1 MCLSHNTAGST
12 CFIYVIM
19 SFSGTILVVDDHE
32 HVRNALVRQLEL
44 AGHTVI
50 ARSDGIQALEAVQQY
65 TFDLILLDILMPGMS
80 GDKVLAA
87 LKSDAALRHIPV
99 IVISGD
105 QDLNLIARCIELGA
119 ADYLGKPFNK
129 TILHARVNA
138 CLEQKRLRD
147 AEQAYLRMRL
157 YLLSTAADHPAI
169 TDNPDIQEALH
180 NLDNLATVDQTV
192 QALLNRLEAEQRER
206 RRAEAELRNLN
217 LALEQR
223 VAERTMLAEQRAEAL
238 KRSEEALRQQT
249 NLLRAILD
257 SMGDAVVVTDIGGHL
272 IHYNPAAIQILGDR
286 LASLLPGSSSAPVAR
301 SPDGRSWLT
310 PQDLPFARALHGESI
325 DAAEVRLPA
334 TDCYPEQW
342 LSITARPLRDTDGL
356 SGSVAIVRDV
366 TEAKRA
372 EEALRASEER
382 YALAAQGANDGL
394 WDWDL
399 VSGKIYFA
407 PRWKAMLGYNDDDIG
422 TSPDEWFC
430 RLHPDD
436 RERVEWRLLAHTR
449 RLITSFELEYRILH
463 RDGNYRWMLCRGM
476 AVWDDHGRATRM
488 VGSQTDITG
497 RKQAEEQLAYGALH
511 DALTGLPNRTLF
523 MDRLSLALKRSQREK
538 HLFAVLFLDLDRF
551 KTIND
556 SLGHAAGDELL
567 IAVARRLESV
577 LRPGDTVARLGGD
590 EFAVMLDQLN
600 TPEEAEWIA
609 ERIHQ
614 VLQAP
619 LSIRGH
625 TVYTTA
631 SIGLALSNEGYERPE
646 ELARDADTA
655 MYQAKVRRRTR
666 HVVFDPDMRRKA
678 VSHFQLE
685 NDLRSAIER
694 NELCV
699 HYQPIVALNSRR
711 VVAFEALARWQHR
724 QHGLISPD
732 QFIPLSE
739 EIGLINAIGR
749 WVLREV
755 CRQVREWRSRR
766 PCRFDM
772 WVNVNLSAH
781 QLAQPDLVAQIAN
794 ALADA
799 RIPPNTIKIELTEN
813 TFVTHREIAIAQ
825 LNELRS
831 LGVGVCIDDFG
842 AGYSSLG
849 YLSQFPVDTLKIDRV
864 FIARL
869 GMMREHYEIVKAI
882 ITLAHSLGMTVVAEG
897 VETEEQVNTL
907 SALRCEYAQG
917 WLFGRALP
925 ADQVEAFLDSM
936 L

>member
-1 MCLSHNTAGST
+1 
-12 CFIYVIM
+12 M
-19 SFSGTILVVDDHE
+19 SLSGTILVVDDHE
-32 HVRNALVRQLEL
+32 HVRNALARQLEV

-50 ARSDGIQALEAVQQY
+50 TRSDGIQALEAVRQY
-65 TFDLILLDILMPGMS
+65 AFDLILLDILMPGMN

-105 QDLNLIARCIELGA
+105 QDLDLVARCIELGA
-119 ADYLGKPFNK
+119 ADYLGKPFNA
-129 TILHARVNA
+129 TILRARVNA

-157 YLLSTAADHPAI
+157 HLLSAAADHPSIA
-169 TDNPDIQEALH
+169 DELDIQETLH
-180 NLDNLATVDQTV
+180 NPDNLATVDQTV
-192 QALLNRLEAEQRER
+192 QAMLNRLEAEQRER

-217 LALEQR
+217 LVLEQR
-223 VAERTMLAEQRAEAL
+223 VAERTALAEQRAEAL
-238 KRSEEALRQQT
+238 KRSEEALRRQT

-257 SMGDAVVVTDIGGHL
+257 SMGDAVVVTDSRGHL
-272 IHYNPAAIQILGDR
+272 IHHNPAAIQILGDR
-286 LASLLPGSSSAPVAR
+286 LASLLPGSSAEPVAQ

-310 PQDLPFARALHGESI
+310 SNDLPFARALHGESI

-334 TDCYPEQW
+334 TDRHPDQW
-342 LSITARPLRDTDGL
+342 LSITARPLRDVDDL

-366 TEAKRA
+366 TQAKRA

-399 VSGKIYFA
+399 VSGKIYFT
-407 PRWKAMLGYNDDDIG
+407 PRWKAMLGYDDDDIG
-422 TSPDEWFC
+422 TSPDEWFH

-436 RERVEWRLLAHTR
+436 RDRVEWRLLAHTH

-476 AVWDDHGRATRM
+476 AVWDEHGRATRM

-523 MDRLSLALKRSQREK
+523 MDRLSLALKRAHREK
-538 HLFAVLFLDLDRF
+538 YLFAVLFLDLDRF
-551 KTIND
+551 KTVND
-556 SLGHAAGDELL
+556 SLGHTAGDELL

-577 LRPGDTVARLGGD
+577 LRPGDTVARLGDD
-590 EFAVMLDQLN
+590 EFAVMLDRLN

-614 VLQAP
+614 ELQAP

-631 SIGLALSNEGYERPE
+631 SIGLVLANEGYDCPE
-646 ELARDADTA
+646 EIARDADTA
-655 MYQAKVRRRTR
+655 MYQAKVRRRAR

-694 NELCV
+694 NELCL
-699 HYQPIVALNSRR
+699 HYQPIVALNGRR
-711 VVAFEALARWQHR
+711 VVAFEALARWRHP
-724 QHGLISPD
+724 QHGLITPD

-739 EIGLINAIGR
+739 EIGLINTIGHR
-749 WVLREV
+749 VLREV
-755 CRQVREWRSRR
+755 CRQVREWRRR
-766 PCRFDM
+766 PLRHFDM
-772 WVNVNLSAH
+772 WVNINLSAH
-781 QLAQPDLVAQIAN
+781 QLAQSDLVAQIA
-794 ALADA
+794 DA
-799 RIPPNTIKIELTEN
+799 IAEAGIPPHSIKIELTEN

-825 LNELRS
+825 LNELRA

-849 YLSQFPVDTLKIDRV
+849 YLGQFPIDTLKIDRV

-869 GMMREHYEIVKAI
+869 GTMREHYEIVKAI

-897 VETEEQVNTL
+897 VETEEQANML
-907 SALRCEYAQG
+907 AALRCEYAQG
-917 WLFGRALP
+917 WLFGRALTVQ
-925 ADQVEAFLDSM
+925 QVEAFLDSRSPS
-936 L
+936 

>member
-1 MCLSHNTAGST
+1 
-12 CFIYVIM
+12 M
-19 SFSGTILVVDDHE
+19 SFSGTILVVDDNE
-32 HVRNALVRQLEL
+32 HVRNALARQLEI

-50 ARSDGIQALEAVQQY
+50 ARSDGIQALEAVRQY
-65 TFDLILLDILMPGMS
+65 AFDLILLDILMPGMN
-80 GDKVLAA
+80 GDRVLAV
-87 LKSDAALRHIPV
+87 LKSDTALRHIPV

-105 QDLNLIARCIELGA
+105 QDLDLVARCIELGA

-129 TILHARVNA
+129 AILLARVNA

-157 YLLSTAADHPAI
+157 YLLSTAADHPPI
-169 TDNPDIQEALH
+169 VDPNIQEALH
-180 NLDNLATVDQTV
+180 NPDNLATVDQTV
-192 QALLNRLEAEQRER
+192 QAMLNRLEVEQRER

-217 LALEQR
+217 LVLEQR
-223 VAERTMLAEQRAEAL
+223 VAERTALAEQRAEAL
-238 KRSEEALRQQT
+238 KRSEEALRRQT

-257 SMGDAVVVTDIGGHL
+257 SMGDAVVVTDTAGHL
-272 IHYNPAAIQILGDR
+272 IHHNPAAVQILGDR
-286 LASLLPGSSSAPVAR
+286 MADLLPGSSGAPVAQ
-301 SPDGRSWLT
+301 SPDGHSWLT
-310 PQDLPFARALHGESI
+310 PCDLPFARALHGESI

-334 TDCYPEQW
+334 TDRHPEQW
-342 LSITARPLRDTDGL
+342 LSITARPLRDADGL

-366 TEAKRA
+366 TQAKRA

-399 VSGKIYFA
+399 VSGKIYFT
-407 PRWKAMLGYNDDDIG
+407 PRWKAMLGYDDDDIG
-422 TSPDEWFC
+422 TSPDEWFH

-436 RERVEWRLLAHTR
+436 HERVEWRLLAHTH

-476 AVWDDHGRATRM
+476 AVWDEHGRATRM

-497 RKQAEEQLAYGALH
+497 RKHAEEQLAYGALH

-523 MDRLSLALKRSQREK
+523 MDRLSLALKRAHREK
-538 HLFAVLFLDLDRF
+538 YLFAVLFLDLDRF
-551 KTIND
+551 KTVND
-556 SLGHAAGDELL
+556 SLGHTAGDELL

-590 EFAVMLDQLN
+590 EFAVMLDRLN

-614 VLQAP
+614 KLQSP
-619 LSIRGH
+619 LSIGGH

-631 SIGLALSNEGYERPE
+631 SIGLVLANEGYDRPE
-646 ELARDADTA
+646 EIARDADTA
-655 MYQAKVRRRTR
+655 MHQAKVRRRG
-666 HVVFDPDMRRKA
+666 HIVFDPDMRRKA
-678 VSHFQLE
+678 ISHFQLE

-694 NELCV
+694 NELYV
-699 HYQPIVALNSRR
+699 HYQPIVALAGRR
-711 VVAFEALARWQHR
+711 VVAFEALARWQHP
-724 QHGLISPD
+724 QHGLIPPD

-739 EIGLINAIGR
+739 EIGLINMIGQ

-755 CRQVREWRSRR
+755 CHQVHEWRRR
-766 PCRFDM
+766 APHHFDI
-772 WVNVNLSAH
+772 WVNINLSAH
-781 QLAQPDLVAQIAN
+781 QLAQSDLVTQIAD
-794 ALADA
+794 AIADA
-799 RIPPNTIKIELTEN
+799 GIPPHTIKIELTEN

-842 AGYSSLG
+842 TGYSSLG
-849 YLSQFPVDTLKIDRV
+849 YLSQFPVDTLKIDRL

-869 GMMREHYEIVKAI
+869 GMTREHYEIVKAI

-897 VETEEQVNTL
+897 VETEEQASTL

-917 WLFGRALP
+917 WLFGRALM
-925 ADQVEAFLDSM
+925 AEQVEAFLDSH
-936 L
+936 LPL

>member
-1 MCLSHNTAGST
+1 
-12 CFIYVIM
+12 M

-80 GDKVLAA
+80 GDNVLAA
-87 LKSDAALRHIPV
+87 LKADAALRHIPV

-105 QDLNLIARCIELGA
+105 QDLDLVARCIELGA

-147 AEQAYLRMRL
+147 AKQAYLRMRL

-169 TDNPDIQEALH
+169 TDDPDIQEALH
-180 NLDNLATVDQTV
+180 NPDNLATVDQTM

-257 SMGDAVVVTDIGGHL
+257 SMGDAVVVTDTRGHL
-272 IHYNPAAIQILGDR
+272 IHHNPAAIQILGDR
-286 LASLLPGSSSAPVAR
+286 LASLLPGSSSAPVAQ
-301 SPDGRSWLT
+301 SPDGRSCLT
-310 PQDLPFARALHGESI
+310 PHDLPFARALRGESV

-334 TDCYPEQW
+334 TDHHPEQW

-407 PRWKAMLGYNDDDIG
+407 PRWKAMLGYDDADIG
-422 TSPDEWFC
+422 TSPDEWFR

-523 MDRLSLALKRSQREK
+523 MDRLSLALKRAQREK

-590 EFAVMLDQLN
+590 EFAVMLDRLN
-600 TPEEAEWIA
+600 APEEAEWIV

-614 VLQAP
+614 ALQAP
-619 LSIRGH
+619 LSVRGH

-631 SIGLALSNEGYERPE
+631 SIGLALGNEGYERPE

-655 MYQAKVRRRTR
+655 MYQAKVRRRAR

-694 NELCV
+694 NELRV
-699 HYQPIVALNSRR
+699 HYQPIVALNGRR
-711 VVAFEALARWQHR
+711 VVAFEALARWQHP
-724 QHGLISPD
+724 QHGLIAPD

-739 EIGLINAIGR
+739 EIGLINTIGH
-749 WVLREV
+749 WVLRDV
-755 CRQVREWRSRR
+755 CHQVREWRRRR
-766 PCRFDM
+766 PRHFDM

-794 ALADA
+794 AIADA
-799 RIPPNTIKIELTEN
+799 GIPPKAIKIELTEN

-897 VETEEQVNTL
+897 VETEEQANML

-925 ADQVEAFLDSM
+925 ADQVEAFLDSRSS

>member
-1 MCLSHNTAGST
+1 
-12 CFIYVIM
+12 M

-32 HVRNALVRQLEL
+32 HVRNALVRQLEV

-65 TFDLILLDILMPGMS
+65 TFDLILLDILMPGMN
-80 GDKVLAA
+80 GDRVLAA
-87 LKSDAALRHIPV
+87 LKSDAVLRHIPV

-105 QDLNLIARCIELGA
+105 QDLDLVARCIELGA

-169 TDNPDIQEALH
+169 TDDPDIQEAFH
-180 NLDNLATVDQTV
+180 NPDNLATVDQTM

-257 SMGDAVVVTDIGGHL
+257 SMGDAVVVTDTRGHL
-272 IHYNPAAIQILGDR
+272 IHHNPAAIQILGDR
-286 LASLLPGSSSAPVAR
+286 LASLLPGSSDAPVAQ
-301 SPDGRSWLT
+301 SPDGHSWLT
-310 PQDLPFARALHGESI
+310 PHDLPFARALRGESV

-334 TDCYPEQW
+334 TDHHPEQW

-356 SGSVAIVRDV
+356 SGSVTIVRDV
-366 TEAKRA
+366 TEAKHA

-407 PRWKAMLGYNDDDIG
+407 PRWKAMLGYDDADIG
-422 TSPDEWFC
+422 TSPDEWFR

-476 AVWDDHGRATRM
+476 AVWDEHGRATRM

-523 MDRLSLALKRSQREK
+523 MDRLSLALKRAQREK

-590 EFAVMLDQLN
+590 EFAVMLDRLN
-600 TPEEAEWIA
+600 APEEAEWIV

-614 VLQAP
+614 ALQAP
-619 LSIRGH
+619 LSVRGH

-631 SIGLALSNEGYERPE
+631 SIGLALGNEGYERPE

-655 MYQAKVRRRTR
+655 MYQAKMQRRAR

-694 NELCV
+694 NELRV
-699 HYQPIVALNSRR
+699 HYQPIVALNGRR
-711 VVAFEALARWQHR
+711 VVAFEALARWQHP

-739 EIGLINAIGR
+739 EIGLINTIGH

-766 PCRFDM
+766 PRHFDM

-781 QLAQPDLVAQIAN
+781 QLAQFDLVAQIAH
-794 ALADA
+794 AIADA
-799 RIPPNTIKIELTEN
+799 GIPPNAIKIELTEN
-813 TFVTHREIAIAQ
+813 TFVTHREIAIVQ

-897 VETEEQVNTL
+897 VETEEQATML

-917 WLFGRALP
+917 WLFGRALL
-925 ADQVEAFLDSM
+925 ADQVEAFLDSRSP

>member
-1 MCLSHNTAGST
+1 
-12 CFIYVIM
+12 M

-65 TFDLILLDILMPGMS
+65 TFDLILLDILMPGMN

-87 LKSDAALRHIPV
+87 LKADAALRHIPV

-105 QDLNLIARCIELGA
+105 QDLDLVARCIELGA

-157 YLLSTAADHPAI
+157 YLLSAAADHPAI

-180 NLDNLATVDQTV
+180 HPDNLATVDQTI

-257 SMGDAVVVTDIGGHL
+257 SMGDAVVVTDTDGHL
-272 IHYNPAAIQILGDR
+272 IHHNPAAVQILGDR
-286 LASLLPGSSSAPVAR
+286 LASLLPGSSSAPVAQ

-310 PQDLPFARALHGESI
+310 PHDLPFARALHGESV

-334 TDCYPEQW
+334 TDCHPEQW

-394 WDWDL
+394 
-399 VSGKIYFA
+399 
-407 PRWKAMLGYNDDDIG
+407 
-422 TSPDEWFC
+422 
-430 RLHPDD
+430 
-436 RERVEWRLLAHTR
+436 

-523 MDRLSLALKRSQREK
+523 MDRLSLALKRAQREK

-556 SLGHAAGDELL
+556 SLGM
-567 IAVARRLESV
+567 
-577 LRPGDTVARLGGD
+577 LR
-590 EFAVMLDQLN
+590 VM
-600 TPEEAEWIA
+600 
-609 ERIHQ
+609 
-614 VLQAP
+614 
-619 LSIRGH
+619 S
-625 TVYTTA
+625 
-631 SIGLALSNEGYERPE
+631 
-646 ELARDADTA
+646 AD
-655 MYQAKVRRRTR
+655 RRR
-666 HVVFDPDMRRKA
+666 A
-678 VSHFQLE
+678 
-685 NDLRSAIER
+685 A
-694 NELCV
+694 
-699 HYQPIVALNSRR
+699 A
-711 VVAFEALARWQHR
+711 
-724 QHGLISPD
+724 
-732 QFIPLSE
+732 
-739 EIGLINAIGR
+739 
-749 WVLREV
+749 
-755 CRQVREWRSRR
+755 
-766 PCRFDM
+766 
-772 WVNVNLSAH
+772 
-781 QLAQPDLVAQIAN
+781 
-794 ALADA
+794 
-799 RIPPNTIKIELTEN
+799 
-813 TFVTHREIAIAQ
+813 
-825 LNELRS
+825 
-831 LGVGVCIDDFG
+831 
-842 AGYSSLG
+842 
-849 YLSQFPVDTLKIDRV
+849 
-864 FIARL
+864 
-869 GMMREHYEIVKAI
+869 
-882 ITLAHSLGMTVVAEG
+882 
-897 VETEEQVNTL
+897 
-907 SALRCEYAQG
+907 
-917 WLFGRALP
+917 
-925 ADQVEAFLDSM
+925 
-936 L
+936 